1 LLIFKGSEI
10 TSRKNREKFHPMNP
24 SFFNNND
31 TICAL
36 STPAGTGA
44 IGIIRLSGPG
54 AISICDQFFQ
64 PKSAD
69 FELEKASSHTV
80 HFGRISDGET
90 LIDEVLVSIFRN
102 PHSYTGQDI
111 IEISCHGSEYIQRKI
126 IELLLSGGAR
136 LAEPGEFTL
145 RAFMNGKFD
154 LSQAEAVAD
163 LIASNSESSH
173 RLAMSQMRGGFS
185 LKIGELR
192 ARLIDFASLI
202 ELELDFSE
210 EDVEF
215 ADRTA
220 LFNLLETIKA
230 EIISLK
236 SSFALGNVMKHGI
249 PVAIVGKPNVGR
261 STLLNALLNEE
272 RAIVSEIPGTT
283 RDTIEDSINFQG
295 VTFRF
300 IDTAGL
306 RFSDDTIEIIGIG
319 RTYEKMNQASVVLY
333 VFDINTTTE
342 KEIDLAIADIRVQL
356 DDPDKQII
364 PIANKTD
371 MLTTAPHS
379 FKKLVELDTLFI
391 SAKRNENINLIIER
405 LLNSSHSGE
414 IGDQTIV
421 YSLRHFEALTRAAQ
435 SIESIEQG
443 FADGIPSDLIAI
455 DIRQALH
462 HLGTITGEVTTDEL
476 LGNIFGKFCIG
487 K

>member
-1 LLIFKGSEI
+1 
-10 TSRKNREKFHPMNP
+10 MNP
-24 SFFNNND
+24 ALFNIND

-36 STPAGTGA
+36 STPAGSGA
-44 IGIIRLSGPG
+44 IGIIRLSGPDSL
-54 AISICDQFFQ
+54 AYCRKFFTSVNSQ
-64 PKSAD
+64 TDLGNVP
-69 FELEKASSHTV
+69 SHTV
-80 HFGRISDGET
+80 HFGRFSDGDQ
-90 LIDEVLVSIFRN
+90 LIDEVLVTVFRN

-111 IEISCHGSEYIQRKI
+111 IEISCHGSVFIQQKI
-126 IELLLSGGAR
+126 LELLLTSGAR

-145 RAFMNGKFD
+145 RAFLNGKFD

-163 LIASNSESSH
+163 LIASNSEASH

-192 ARLIDFASLI
+192 ARLVDFASLI

-215 ADRTA
+215 ADRTE
-220 LFNLLETIKA
+220 LFRLLDTIKA
-230 EIISLK
+230 EIESLK

-249 PVAIVGKPNVGR
+249 PVAIAGKPNVGK

-283 RDTIEDSINFQG
+283 RDTIEDTISIQG

-306 RFSDDTIEIIGIG
+306 RHSEDIIENIGIG

-333 VFDINTTTE
+333 VFDITTTTE
-342 KEIDLAIADIRVQL
+342 KEIDEAIADIRTQL
-356 DDPDKQII
+356 EDSEKQII
-364 PIANKTD
+364 PVANKTD
-371 MLTTAPHS
+371 MLMTAPHS
-379 FKKLVELDTLFI
+379 FKKLVELDTLFV
-391 SAKRNENINLIIER
+391 SAKRNENINLITER
-405 LLNSSHSGE
+405 LLKSAHSGE
-414 IGDQTIV
+414 TGDQTIV
-421 YSLRHFEALTRAAQ
+421 YSLRHFEALTKAAL
-435 SIESIEQG
+435 SIESIEKA
-443 FADGIPSDLIAI
+443 FAEGIPSDLIAI
-455 DIRQALH
+455 DIRQALY
-462 HLGTITGEVTTDEL
+462 HLGSITGEVTTDEL

>member
-1 LLIFKGSEI
+1 
-10 TSRKNREKFHPMNP
+10 MNTAM
-24 SFFNNND
+24 FNVKD

-36 STPAGTGA
+36 STPPGSGA
-44 IGIIRLSGPG
+44 IGVIRLSGPEAVSITMKFFKGRG
-54 AISICDQFFQ
+54 AG
-64 PKSAD
+64 A
-69 FELEKASSHTV
+69 ELNSTPSHTV
-80 HFGRISDGET
+80 HLGRFEDGRN
-90 LIDEVLVSIFRN
+90 LIDEVLLTIFRN
-102 PHSYTGQDI
+102 PHSYTGQDVV
-111 IEISCHGSEYIQRKI
+111 ELSCHGSVYIQQRI
-126 IELLLSGGAR
+126 LEILLSAGAR
-136 LAEPGEFTL
+136 LAEPGEFTM
-145 RAFMNGKFD
+145 RAFLNGKFD

-192 ARLIDFASLI
+192 ARLVDFASLI

-215 ADRTA
+215 ADRTE
-220 LFNLLETIKA
+220 LFRLLDTIKR
-230 EIISLK
+230 EIETLK

-249 PVAIVGKPNVGR
+249 PVAIAGKPNVGK

-283 RDTIEDSINFQG
+283 RDAIEDTINIQG
-295 VTFRF
+295 VLFRF

-306 RFSDDTIEIIGIG
+306 RHTEEPIENIGIG

-333 VFDINTTTE
+333 VFDINTTSE
-342 KEIDLAIADIRVQL
+342 KEIDEAISDIRFQL
-356 DDPDKQII
+356 DDPEKEII
-364 PIANKTD
+364 PVANKTD
-371 MLTTAPHS
+371 MLMTAPHS
-379 FKKLVELDTLFI
+379 FRRLVELDTLFV
-391 SAKRNENINLIIER
+391 SAKRNENINLITER
-405 LLNSSHSGE
+405 LLSSARTGE
-414 IGDQTIV
+414 SGDQTIV
-421 YSLRHFEALTRAAQ
+421 YSLRHFEALSRASQ
-435 SIESIEQG
+435 SIASIEKG

-462 HLGTITGEVTTDEL
+462 HLGSITGEVTTDEL

>member
-1 LLIFKGSEI
+1 
-10 TSRKNREKFHPMNP
+10 MNHAL
-24 SFFNNND
+24 FNIND

-36 STPAGTGA
+36 STPAGAGA
-44 IGIIRLSGPG
+44 IGIIRLSGPDSVALCRLFFKSG
-54 AISICDQFFQ
+54 NAAIDLDKV
-64 PKSAD
+64 P
-69 FELEKASSHTV
+69 SHTV
-80 HFGRISDGET
+80 HFGKFNDGDR
-90 LIDEVLVSIFRN
+90 LIDEVLVTVFRN
-102 PHSYTGQDI
+102 PHSYNGQDI
-111 IEISCHGSEYIQRKI
+111 VEISCHGSVYIQQRI
-126 IELLLSGGAR
+126 LELLLSAGAR

-145 RAFMNGKFD
+145 RGFLNGKFD

-185 LKIGELR
+185 AKIGELR
-192 ARLIDFASLI
+192 ARLVDFASLI

-220 LFNLLETIKA
+220 LFQLLEKIKR
-230 EIISLK
+230 EIDSLK

-249 PVAIVGKPNVGR
+249 PVAIVGKPNVGK

-272 RAIVSEIPGTT
+272 RAIVSDIPGTT
-283 RDTIEDSINFQG
+283 RDAIEDTISIQG

-306 RFSDDTIEIIGIG
+306 RHSVDVIENIGIG

-333 VFDINTTTE
+333 IFDITSATE
-342 KEIDLAIADIRVQL
+342 KEIDQAIAEIRAQL
-356 DDPDKQII
+356 EDPEKQII
-364 PIANKTD
+364 PVANKTD
-371 MLTTAPHS
+371 MLTEAPHS
-379 FKKLVELDTLFI
+379 FKRLVELDTLFV
-391 SAKRNENINLIIER
+391 SAKRNENINLITER
-405 LLNSSHSGE
+405 LLKSAHRGE
-414 IGDQTIV
+414 TGDQTIV
-421 YSLRHFEALTRAAQ
+421 YSLRHYEALTRAAQ
-435 SIESIEQG
+435 SIESIEKD
-443 FADGIPSDLIAI
+443 FADNIPSDLIAT

-462 HLGTITGEVTTDEL
+462 HLGSITGEVTNDEL

>member
-1 LLIFKGSEI
+1 
-10 TSRKNREKFHPMNP
+10 MNP
-24 SFFNNND
+24 ALFNSSD

-36 STPAGTGA
+36 STPPGSGA
-44 IGIIRLSGPG
+44 IGIIRLSGPD
-54 AISICDQFFQ
+54 AITYCRKYFES
-64 PKSAD
+64 KSSD
-69 FELEKASSHTV
+69 FDLEKTATHTI
-80 HFGRISDGET
+80 HFGRISENNV
-90 LIDEVLVSIFRN
+90 LIDEVLVSVFRN
-102 PHSYTGQDI
+102 PHSYTGQDVV
-111 IEISCHGSEYIQRKI
+111 EISCHGSVYIQRKI
-126 IELLLSGGAR
+126 LEMLLSAGAR

-145 RAFMNGKFD
+145 RAFLSGKLD

-185 LKIGELR
+185 LKIGKLR
-192 ARLIDFASLI
+192 ASLVDFASLI

-215 ADRTA
+215 ADRAA
-220 LFNLLETIKA
+220 LINLLDSIKS
-230 EIISLK
+230 EIENLK
-236 SSFALGNVMKHGI
+236 SSFVLGNVMKHGI
-249 PVAIVGKPNVGR
+249 PVAIAGKPNVGK

-283 RDTIEDSINFQG
+283 RDAIEDTISIQG

-306 RFSDDTIEIIGIG
+306 RHTEDTIESIGIE

-333 VFDINTTTE
+333 VFDITSASE
-342 KEIDLAIADIRVQL
+342 KEIDEAIGDIRAQL

-364 PIANKTD
+364 PVANKTD
-371 MLTTAPHS
+371 MLREAPHS
-379 FKKLVELDTLFI
+379 FKKLVELDTLFV
-391 SAKRNENINLIIER
+391 SAKRNENINLITDR
-405 LLNSSHSGE
+405 LLQSAHSGE
-414 IGDQTIV
+414 ASDQTIV

-435 SIESIEQG
+435 SIDSIEKG
-443 FADGIPSDLIAI
+443 FAEGIPSDLIAI
-455 DIRQALH
+455 DIRQALY
-462 HLGTITGEVTTDEL
+462 HLGSITGEVTTDEL

>member
-1 LLIFKGSEI
+1 
-10 TSRKNREKFHPMNP
+10 MNP
-24 SFFNNND
+24 ALFDLND

-44 IGIIRLSGPG
+44 IGIIRLSGPD
-54 AISICDQFFQ
+54 SIDLCRKFFT
-64 PKSAD
+64 SGNT
-69 FELEKASSHTV
+69 ELNLEKVPSHTV
-80 HFGRISDGET
+80 HFGKFNDGDL
-90 LIDEVLVSIFRN
+90 LIDEVLVTVFRN
-102 PHSYTGQDI
+102 PHSYNGQDI
-111 IEISCHGSEYIQRKI
+111 VEISCHGSVYIQQRI
-126 IELLLSGGAR
+126 LELLLTAGAR

-145 RAFMNGKFD
+145 RAFLNGKFD

-185 LKIGELR
+185 HKIGELR

-220 LFNLLETIKA
+220 LFQLLEKIKS
-230 EIISLK
+230 EIDHLK

-249 PVAIVGKPNVGR
+249 PVAIVGKPNVGK

-283 RDTIEDSINFQG
+283 RDAIEDTISIQG

-306 RFSDDTIEIIGIG
+306 RHTEDTIENMGID

-333 VFDINTTTE
+333 VFDITTASG
-342 KEIDLAIADIRVQL
+342 KEIDEAIADIRAQL
-356 DDPDKQII
+356 DDPQKQII
-364 PIANKTD
+364 PVANKTD
-371 MLTTAPHS
+371 MLIESPQT
-379 FKKLVELDTLFI
+379 FKKLVELDTLFV
-391 SAKRNENINLIIER
+391 SAKRNENINLITER
-405 LLNSSHSGE
+405 LLKSVHSGE
-414 IGDQTIV
+414 TGDQTIV
-421 YSLRHFEALTRAAQ
+421 YSLRHFEALTRAGQ
-435 SIESIEQG
+435 SIESIEKG
-443 FADGIPSDLIAI
+443 FADNIPSDLIAT

-462 HLGTITGEVTTDEL
+462 HLGAITGEVTTDEL

>member
-1 LLIFKGSEI
+1 
-10 TSRKNREKFHPMNP
+10 MNP
-24 SFFNNND
+24 ALFDLND

-44 IGIIRLSGPG
+44 IGIIRLSGPD
-54 AISICDQFFQ
+54 SIDICRKFF
-64 PKSAD
+64 KSGNPES
-69 FELEKASSHTV
+69 ELDKVPSHTV
-80 HFGRISDGET
+80 HFGKFYDGDF
-90 LIDEVLVSIFRN
+90 LIDEVLVTVFRN
-102 PHSYTGQDI
+102 PHSYNGQDI
-111 IEISCHGSEYIQRKI
+111 VEISCHGSVYIQQRI
-126 IELLLSGGAR
+126 LELLLTAGAR

-145 RAFMNGKFD
+145 RAFLNGKFD

-173 RLAMSQMRGGFS
+173 RLAMGQMRGGFS

-220 LFNLLETIKA
+220 LFQLLEKIKS
-230 EIISLK
+230 EIESLK

-249 PVAIVGKPNVGR
+249 PVAIVGKPNVGK
-261 STLLNALLNEE
+261 STLLNALLQEE

-283 RDTIEDSINFQG
+283 RDAIEDTISIQG

-306 RFSDDTIEIIGIG
+306 RHTEDTIENMGID

-333 VFDINTTTE
+333 VFDITTASE
-342 KEIDLAIADIRVQL
+342 KEIDEAIADIRAQL
-356 DDPDKQII
+356 DDFEKQII
-364 PIANKTD
+364 PVANKTD
-371 MLTTAPHS
+371 MLMEAPHS
-379 FKKLVELDTLFI
+379 FKKLVELDTLFV
-391 SAKRNENINLIIER
+391 SAKRNENINLITER
-405 LLNSSHSGE
+405 LLKSAHSGE
-414 IGDQTIV
+414 TGDQTIV

-435 SIESIEQG
+435 SIESIEKG
-443 FADGIPSDLIAI
+443 FADNIPSDLIAI

-462 HLGTITGEVTTDEL
+462 HLGSITGEVTTDEL

>member
-1 LLIFKGSEI
+1 
-10 TSRKNREKFHPMNP
+10 MNP
-24 SFFNNND
+24 ALFNIND

-44 IGIIRLSGPG
+44 IGVIRLSGPDSV
-54 AISICDQFFQ
+54 ALCRMFF
-64 PKSAD
+64 KSGSAATD
-69 FELEKASSHTV
+69 PEKVASHTV
-80 HFGRISDGET
+80 HFGKFMDGEH
-90 LIDEVLVSIFRN
+90 LIDEVLVTVFRN
-102 PHSYTGQDI
+102 PHSYNGQDI
-111 IEISCHGSEYIQRKI
+111 VEISCHGSVYIQQRI
-126 IELLLSGGAR
+126 LELLLSAGAR

-145 RAFMNGKFD
+145 RGFLNGKFD

-163 LIASNSESSH
+163 LIASTSESSH

-185 LKIGELR
+185 MKIGELR
-192 ARLIDFASLI
+192 ARLVDFASLI

-220 LFNLLETIKA
+220 LFQLLEKIKS
-230 EIISLK
+230 EIDGLK

-249 PVAIVGKPNVGR
+249 PVAIVGKPNVGK
-261 STLLNALLNEE
+261 STLLNALLYEE

-283 RDTIEDSINFQG
+283 RDAIEDTISIQG

-306 RFSDDTIEIIGIG
+306 RHSSDVIENIGIG

-333 VFDINTTTE
+333 IFDITSATE
-342 KEIDLAIADIRVQL
+342 KEIDQAIAEIRAQL
-356 DDPDKQII
+356 EDPQKQII
-364 PIANKTD
+364 PVANKTD
-371 MLTTAPHS
+371 MLMQAPHS
-379 FKKLVELDTLFI
+379 FKRLVELDTLFV
-391 SAKRNENINLIIER
+391 SAKRNENINLITER
-405 LLNSSHSGE
+405 LLKSAHLGE
-414 IGDQTIV
+414 TGDQTIV
-421 YSLRHFEALTRAAQ
+421 YSLRHYEALTRAAQ
-435 SIESIEQG
+435 SIESIEKG
-443 FADGIPSDLIAI
+443 FADNIPSDLIAT

-462 HLGTITGEVTTDEL
+462 HLGSITGEVTNDEL